1 MIPGPFV
8 GINYLYQNARNMKV
22 DNYIKRFLVTPDEE
36 ILGAIFSNEQYDAT
50 TQTRNAWL
58 SEISTLKAAL
68 QQFAQNDNAYI
79 FFEYTIPRV
88 DGRIDCGLIINGI
101 LFVIEFKTGEG
112 ADEALGAYK
121 EQVMQYVTDL
131 KNFHFESYDIPI
143 VPVLLIDNLPHSSMR
158 LSWKDENAH
167 LYSLVSINSD
177 SLRPLIEKVLKETVG
192 QSIIDPVQWLRSP
205 YCPTANIVEAAR
217 ELFNNHTV
225 ADIKRSD
232 AKGENLVRT
241 TERIMS
247 LIHQARDNH
256 EKYLCM
262 ITGVPGAGK
271 TLIGLS
277 VATEYKNEEKQ
288 NRSVY
293 LSGNHPLVAVLQ
305 EALAK
310 DAYQRE
316 KEARDAVLATIEDA
330 ENIKNL
336 PLMLSV
342 FLDEYNK
349 AKKNSKTGLFKIPV
363 SDITVK
369 YNKENLSTRVITKDN
384 ESVSIYNSS
393 SGVQSVVPLSI
404 VTRFLAENSVF
415 DLEKDIQSLSNNE
428 KKQLKP
434 VLQNPLFF
442 QFGGYEQ
449 AEEIMDAVLY
459 GRKYDKEQYEKISIA
474 LKPFFNSCF
483 VNIVEEPEQN
493 LYPDS
498 QSKVLYELIECM
510 NVTENNSLFFTTHS
524 PYMLSFLTLAA
535 KADNLL
541 KRGVPEEKIEP
552 IVPVKAAV
560 SGKNISVYETF
571 EDGSIRKLEPY
582 DELPSDDNLLN
593 KAMAQ
598 SNELFAQLIDLEQEF
613 CG

>member
-1 MIPGPFV
+1 MTAV
-8 GINYLYQNARNMKV
+8 
-22 DNYIKRFLVTPDEE
+22 
-36 ILGAIFSNEQYDAT
+36 S
-50 TQTRNAWL
+50 
-58 SEISTLKAAL
+58 
-68 QQFAQNDNAYI
+68 
-79 FFEYTIPRV
+79 
-88 DGRIDCGLIINGI
+88 IINGI

-205 YCPTANIVEAAR
+205 YSPTANIVEAAR

-310 DAYQRE
+310 DAY
-316 KEARDAVLATIEDA
+316 
-330 ENIKNL
+330 
-336 PLMLSV
+336 
-342 FLDEYNK
+342 
-349 AKKNSKTGLFKIPV
+349 
-363 SDITVK
+363 
-369 YNKENLSTRVITKDN
+369 
-384 ESVSIYNSS
+384 
-393 SGVQSVVPLSI
+393 
-404 VTRFLAENSVF
+404 
-415 DLEKDIQSLSNNE
+415 
-428 KKQLKP
+428 
-434 VLQNPLFF
+434 
-442 QFGGYEQ
+442 
-449 AEEIMDAVLY
+449 
-459 GRKYDKEQYEKISIA
+459 
-474 LKPFFNSCF
+474 
-483 VNIVEEPEQN
+483 
-493 LYPDS
+493 
-498 QSKVLYELIECM
+498 
-510 NVTENNSLFFTTHS
+510 
-524 PYMLSFLTLAA
+524 
-535 KADNLL
+535 
-541 KRGVPEEKIEP
+541 
-552 IVPVKAAV
+552 
-560 SGKNISVYETF
+560 
-571 EDGSIRKLEPY
+571 
-582 DELPSDDNLLN
+582 
-593 KAMAQ
+593 
-598 SNELFAQLIDLEQEF
+598 
-613 CG
+613 